1 MSTPRVAIVVAL
13 SRERRAIGNA
23 GKLLWHI
30 SDDLKRFKA
39 LTKGHPVIMGRKTFE
54 SILGYLGKP
63 LPERINIVVTRNT
76 EYRHEGVVVMRTLDE
91 AIAYARSLDSEE
103 IHIGGGSDIYTQ
115 ALPHVTRLYLTLVDD
130 EPEADTFF
138 PPYDGFTT
146 IISEEK
152 HLDHNPPYT
161 WLTLERPVS

>member
-1 MSTPRVAIVVAL
+1 MHNPRIAIVVAV
-13 SRERRAIGNA
+13 SKKRRAIGNA

-30 SDDLKRFKA
+30 SDDMKRFKA

-63 LPERINIVVTRNT
+63 LPERTNIVVTRNT
-76 EYRHEGVVVMRTLDE
+76 EYKYEGVTVMQNLEDAIVYAKTLDT
-91 AIAYARSLDSEE
+91 EE

-115 ALPHVTRLYLTLVDD
+115 ALPYVTRLYLTIVDD

-138 PPYDGFTT
+138 PPYDSFTK

-152 HLDHNPPYT
+152 HEDQNPPYT
-161 WLTLERPVS
+161 WITLERE